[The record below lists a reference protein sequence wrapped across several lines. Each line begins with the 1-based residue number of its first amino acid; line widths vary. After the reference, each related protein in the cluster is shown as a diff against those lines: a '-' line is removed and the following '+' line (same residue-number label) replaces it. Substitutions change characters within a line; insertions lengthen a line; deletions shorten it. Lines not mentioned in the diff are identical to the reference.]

1 MNWVYILHLVLPIV
15 NEIVDGIAHHTS
27 GGKLGKPGDPKKV
40 AESLHQVAH
49 SIQMG
54 IIGDLPAEGPKV
66 PIAPP
71 PGQLVP

>member
-1 MNWVYILHLVLPIV
+1 MNWVYILYLVLPIV

-27 GGKLGKPGDPKKV
+27 GGKLGKQGDPKKV
-40 AESLHQVAH
+40 ADSLHQVAN

-54 IIGDLPAEGPKV
+54 VIGDLPVKSGEAA
-66 PIAPP
+66 IDPP